1 VDSVAEELER
11 LAALRAK
18 GSLTDA
24 EYDKLK
30 NHLLEDVLTHDSTTG
45 PVIGESAV
53 TAEVAERRGME
64 VDWRF
69 FSLEEEEA
77 EAPQGGDRSAGPN
90 YSDPP
95 SDQPVAF
102 CEKCGASVNEAA
114 RFCRSC
120 GEPLVPSARSAEG
133 GSTAQTPGKKRS
145 SPRRPLTETI
155 GRGIGDTVG
164 YGIRGA
170 TGTTFEPA
178 KKAWGAREGLPKWQN
193 IVGTIGL
200 AVNFFSGF
208 GILFILLIYVVQMV
222 SGGRGPGEAFRGL
235 IKGCAWLLIVEIPIV
250 LIVLAV
256 ALGGG

>member
-1 VDSVAEELER
+1 MDSVAEELER

-24 EYDKLK
+24 EYDELK
-30 NHLLEDVLTHDSTTG
+30 NQLLEGVLTHDSATG

-53 TAEVAERRGME
+53 TA
-64 VDWRF
+64 
-69 FSLEEEEA
+69 EEEA

-120 GEPLVPSARSAEG
+120 GEPLVPSARSADG

-155 GRGIGDTVG
+155 GRGVGDTVG

-170 TGTTFEPA
+170 TGTTLEPA
-178 KKAWGAREGLPKWQN
+178 KKAWGAREELPQWQN
-193 IVGTIGL
+193 ILGTIGL
-200 AVNFFSGF
+200 AVNFFSVV
-208 GILFILLIYVVQMV
+208 GIFFLLVIYVVQLV
-222 SGGRGPGEAFRGL
+222 SGGKGPGQAFRGL
-235 IKGCAWLLIVEIPIV
+235 IKVCSWLLIVEIPIV